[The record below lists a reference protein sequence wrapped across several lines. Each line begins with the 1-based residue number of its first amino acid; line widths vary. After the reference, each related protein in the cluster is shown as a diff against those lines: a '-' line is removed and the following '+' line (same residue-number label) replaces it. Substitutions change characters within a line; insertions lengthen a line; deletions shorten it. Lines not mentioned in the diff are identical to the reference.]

1 MEISNKKKWFHY
13 TAAFF
18 AGMFLANAIP
28 HLVNGISGDPFPSP
42 FADPPGKGLSAPWVN
57 VLWSFFNIMVGYFLF
72 QYAKI
77 KNKDKL
83 SLFIFIVGALVIS
96 IMLSIVFLDKVKL

>member
-1 MEISNKKKWFHY
+1 MEISNNKKWYHY
-13 TAAFF
+13 VAAFF

-28 HLVNGISGDPFPSP
+28 HLINGISGDPFPTP

-57 VLWSFFNIMVGYFLF
+57 VLWSFFNIIVGYFLF

-77 KNKDKL
+77 TIKNKL
-83 SLFIFIVGALVIS
+83 SLIIFIIGALVIS
-96 IMLSIVFLDKVKL
+96 IVLSIVFLDKVKL